1 MARLVERILLRDPYD
16 VVMARQ
22 RARELARNL
31 GFTLTDQTRIA
42 TAVSEAA
49 RQALENQGSISV
61 DVISDGLRRGIEC
74 ICHGCN
80 PQEPGAP
87 PVPFGVPGGLRGIE
101 RLVDDFIL
109 RDEAG
114 HVVLVMRK
122 WQRQPAYSS
131 S

>member
-1 MARLVERILLRDPYD
+1 MVRLAENIVLQDPYD
-16 VVMARQ
+16 VIMARQ
-22 RARELARNL
+22 RVRELARGL

-49 RQALENQGSISV
+49 RQAMLNRGSISV
-61 DVISDGLRRGIEC
+61 SVVNDGLRRGIEC

-80 PQEPGAP
+80 PLEADTSS
-87 PVPFGVPGGLRGIE
+87 PFGIPGGLRGIE

-114 HVVLVMRK
+114 HAVLVLRK
-122 WQRQPAYSS
+122 WQRRPAYPSS
-131 S
+131 